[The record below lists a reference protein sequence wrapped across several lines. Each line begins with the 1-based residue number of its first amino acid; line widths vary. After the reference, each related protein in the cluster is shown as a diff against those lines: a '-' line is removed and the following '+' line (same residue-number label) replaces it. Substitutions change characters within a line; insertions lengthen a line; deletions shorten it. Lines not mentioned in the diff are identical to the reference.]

1 MKVPKAQKM
10 SSGNYFIRMRLGGQE
25 ITVTRPTEKEAIRA
39 AELLKAEYRSGKKLE
54 AAGEN
59 PTLRVAIDRYIEAR
73 TNVLSPATIRGY
85 RIIQRNRFQSVMDA
99 RIDHVYSWQ
108 TVVNGEARLCSPK
121 TLKNAFLFVRSVL
134 KENGIDTGN
143 VHLPQVLLTP
153 REFLDPDQIRVFLEA
168 VKGRECEMAALLA
181 LHSLRRSELLALEK
195 NSVDLAKG
203 TITVKGA
210 VVPDENNRYIKKQTN
225 KNVSSARTVP
235 IMIPRLAELVE
246 NAPDGQLVTSYA
258 NNVGR
263 SINYA
268 CKAAGLPEVGVHGLR
283 HSFASLAYHLGLSE
297 KETME
302 IGGWAD
308 HITMHKIYTH
318 VAEKDKLAS
327 AQKLLSFY
335 KNAN

>member
-39 AELLKAEYRSGKKLE
+39 AELLKAEHRNGKRLE
-54 AAGEN
+54 AAGEK
-59 PTLRVAIDRYIEAR
+59 PTLRVAIDNYINTR
-73 TNVLSPATIRGY
+73 SNVLSPSTIRGY
-85 RIIQRNRFQSVMDA
+85 RIIQRSRFQSVMDA

-108 TVVNGEARLCSPK
+108 VVVNNEAKLCSAK

-134 KENGIDTGN
+134 KENGIDTGK
-143 VHLPQVLLTP
+143 VQLPQVLITP
-153 REFLDPDQIRVFLEA
+153 REFLDPDQINVFLQA
-168 VKGRECEMAALLA
+168 VYGKECEMAALLA

-195 NSVDLAKG
+195 SNVDLEQG
-203 TITVKGA
+203 TITVRGA
-210 VVPDENNRYIKKQTN
+210 VVPDENNNYIKKKTN
-225 KNVSSARTVP
+225 KNASSARVIP
-235 IMIPRLAELVE
+235 IMIPRLSELVE
-246 NAPDGQLVTSYA
+246 SAPDGQLVTSYA

-268 CKAAGLPEVGVHGLR
+268 CKSANLPEIGVHGLR

-308 HITMHKIYTH
+308 HTTMHKIYTH
-318 VAEKDKLAS
+318 VSQKDRMSAARKMMDFYLAG
-327 AQKLLSFY
+327 K
-335 KNAN
+335 

>member
-1 MKVPKAQKM
+1 MKIPKAQKM

-39 AELLKAEYRSGKKLE
+39 AELLKAEHRNGKRLE
-54 AAGEN
+54 AAREK
-59 PTLRVAIDRYIEAR
+59 PTLRVAIDKYIEAR
-73 TNVLSPATIRGY
+73 SNVLSPATIRGY

-108 TVVNGEARLCSPK
+108 AVINGEARLCSAK
-121 TLKNAFLFVRSVL
+121 TLKNAFLFIRSVL

-143 VHLPQVLLTP
+143 VQLPQVLLTP

-168 VKGRECEMAALLA
+168 IKGRECEMAALLA
-181 LHSLRRSELLALEK
+181 MHSLRRSELLALEK
-195 NSVDLAKG
+195 SGVDLKKG

-210 VVPDENNRYIKKQTN
+210 VVPDENNQYIKKKTN
-225 KNVSSARTVP
+225 KNASSARTVP

-246 NAPDGQLVTSYA
+246 NAPDGQLVRSYA

-268 CKAAGLPEVGVHGLR
+268 CKSAGLPEVGVHGLR

-308 HITMHKIYTH
+308 QVTMHKIYTH
-318 VAEKDKLAS
+318 VAEKDRIAAS
-327 AQKLLSFY
+327 QKLLSFY

>member
-39 AELLKAEYRSGKKLE
+39 AELLKAEHRSGKRLE
-54 AAGEN
+54 AAGEK
-59 PTLRVAIDRYIEAR
+59 PTLRVAIDKYIEAR
-73 TNVLSPATIRGY
+73 SNVLSPATIRGY
-85 RIIQRNRFQSVMDA
+85 RIIQRNRFQNVMDA
-99 RIDHVYSWQ
+99 RIDHVYYWQ
-108 TVVNGEARLCSPK
+108 MVINGEARLCSAK

-143 VHLPQVLLTP
+143 VQLPQVLLTP
-153 REFLDPDQIRVFLEA
+153 REFLDPDQITAFLKA
-168 VKGRECEMAALLA
+168 VKGKDCEMAALLA

-195 NSVDLAKG
+195 SSVDLKKG

-210 VVPDENNRYIKKQTN
+210 VVPDENNQYIKKATN

-235 IMIPRLAELVE
+235 IMIPRLAELVKK
-246 NAPDGQLVTSYA
+246 APDGQLVTSYA

-297 KETME
+297 LETME

-308 HITMHKIYTH
+308 HATMHKIYTH
-318 VAEKDKLAS
+318 ISQKDKQS
-327 AQKLLSFY
+327 AGQKMAAFY
-335 KNAN
+335 KIGK